1 LETAKYD
8 GKTGLVLTGGGAR
21 AAYQAGVLV
30 ALKELLADH
39 KGNPFP
45 VICGTS
51 AGAINAAA
59 LASHCHDF
67 PRAVDELRAV
77 WEGFE
82 PRHVYRADFLGVAA
96 NSGRW
101 IYNLVFGAFSKNK
114 RVSLFDNR
122 PLAHM
127 LHKKIDFVGI
137 ERAIAHGDLR
147 ALSIT
152 CSGYTSG
159 QSCSFFEAK
168 EEIPGWKRSQRV
180 GIKCKLT
187 ADHLLASSAIPFI
200 FPAVKLNRE
209 YFGDGSMRQLAPVSP
224 ALHLGAKRILV
235 VATAKIRTTAPD
247 RLRGDS
253 YPSLAEIAGHA
264 MRSIFLDNLALD
276 IELLERINETI
287 AVIPPD
293 ALAEA
298 GLKMGH
304 VDVLVLAPSE
314 PLDTVALGYVK
325 NLPWPIR
332 FLMRT
337 IGAMRRGGAHLASYL
352 LFERGYCGHLID
364 MGYRDT
370 MAAGE
375 MVRAFVAGA
384 YQPLPGTF
392 AQTMKFPAIK
402 TVPPANAAPESAAAN
417 RSTNATDA

>member
-1 LETAKYD
+1 MLCIFKHTDHRKTALDIGHSD

-21 AAYQAGVLV
+21 AAYQVGVLK
-30 ALKELLADH
+30 ALKELLAEH
-39 KGNPFP
+39 RGNPFP
-45 VICGTS
+45 IICGTS

-59 LASHCHDF
+59 IASQCHDF
-67 PRAVDELRAV
+67 GAAVSELETV
-77 WEGFE
+77 WRDFE
-82 PRHVYRADFLGVAA
+82 PQHVYRSDASGVAA
-96 NSGRW
+96 NSARW
-101 IYNLVFGAFSKNK
+101 LFNLLFGALARNK
-114 RVSLFDNR
+114 KVSLFDNR
-122 PLAHM
+122 PLAKL
-127 LHKKIDFVGI
+127 LHRKIDFMGI
-137 ERAIAHGDLR
+137 ERRVESGDLK

-168 EEIPGWKRSQRV
+168 DEVPGWRRSQRV

-209 YFGDGSMRQLAPVSP
+209 YFGDGSMRQIAPVSP

-235 VATAKIRTTAPD
+235 VATAKLRTNAPD
-247 RLRGDS
+247 RLRGDT
-253 YPSLAEIAGHA
+253 YPTLAQIAGHA

-287 AVIPPD
+287 ALIPSE

-304 VDVLVLAPSE
+304 VDVLVIAPSE
-314 PLDTVALGYVK
+314 PLDSLAHDYVHR
-325 NLPWPIR
+325 LPWPIR
-332 FLMRT
+332 FLMRS

-352 LFERGYCGHLID
+352 LFEEGYCGRLID

-370 MAAGE
+370 MAAGD
-375 MVRAFVAGA
+375 MIRAFVAGG

-392 AQTMKFPAIK
+392 AQTMRIPVAKQPKKEPA
-402 TVPPANAAPESAAAN
+402 
-417 RSTNATDA
+417 

>member
-1 LETAKYD
+1 MHSHND

-21 AAYQAGVLV
+21 AAYQVGVLA

-39 KGNPFP
+39 EGNPFP

-59 LASHCHDF
+59 LASQAGDF
-67 PRAVDELRAV
+67 GAAVDDLKDV
-77 WEGFE
+77 WMGFE
-82 PRHVYRADFLGVAA
+82 PRHVYRADFWGVFA
-96 NSGRW
+96 NSARW
-101 IYNLVFGAFSKNK
+101 IFHLVFGAFAKNK

-127 LHKKIDFVGI
+127 LHRKIDFVGI
-137 ERAIAHGDLR
+137 ERAIARGDLR

-159 QSCSFFEAK
+159 QSCSFFEARD
-168 EEIPGWKRSQRV
+168 ELPGWKRSQRV

-187 ADHLLASSAIPFI
+187 ADHLLASSGIPFI

-247 RLRGDS
+247 RLRGDA

-287 AVIPPD
+287 ALIPQH

-298 GLKMGH
+298 GLKMSH

-314 PLDTVALGYVK
+314 PLDAIALKYVK

-332 FLMRT
+332 FLMRS

-364 MGYRDT
+364 MGYKDT

-375 MVRAFVAGA
+375 LLRAFVAGA

-392 AQTMKFPAIK
+392 AQTMKFPAATPK
-402 TVPPANAAPESAAAN
+402 SPAAEAGQGAL
-417 RSTNATDA
+417 

>member
-1 LETAKYD
+1 LETFTSD
-8 GKTGLVLTGGGAR
+8 RKTGLVLTGGGAR
-21 AAYQAGVLV
+21 AAYQVGVLA
-30 ALKELLADH
+30 ALKEILAGH
-39 KGNPFP
+39 EGNPFP
-45 VICGTS
+45 IICGTS

-59 LASHCHDF
+59 LASKSEDF
-67 PRAVDELRAV
+67 PEAVRDLEQV
-77 WEGFE
+77 WRDFE
-82 PRHVYRADFLGVAA
+82 PHHVYRSDTLGVFV
-96 NSGRW
+96 NSMRW
-101 IYNLVFGAFSKNK
+101 MFHLVFGAFARDK

-122 PLAHM
+122 PLARL
-127 LHKKIDFVGI
+127 LHRKVDFMGI
-137 ERAIAHGDLR
+137 ERAIQTGDLK

-159 QSCSFFEAK
+159 QSCSFFESRD
-168 EEIPGWKRSQRV
+168 EVPGWRRSQRV

-235 VATAKIRTTAPD
+235 VATAKIRTNAPD
-247 RLRGDS
+247 RLRGDN
-253 YPSLAEIAGHA
+253 YPTLAQIAGHA

-287 AVIPPD
+287 ALIPPE

-304 VDVLVLAPSE
+304 VDVMVLAPSE
-314 PLDTVALGYVK
+314 PLDSIAHDYVR
-325 NLPWPIR
+325 NLPLPIR
-332 FLMRT
+332 FLMRS

-352 LFERGYCGHLID
+352 LFERRYCGRLID
-364 MGYRDT
+364 MGYKDT

-375 MVRAFVAGA
+375 LIRAFVVGG

-392 AQTMKFPAIK
+392 AQTMRFPVVRNTAG
-402 TVPPANAAPESAAAN
+402 AAV
-417 RSTNATDA
+417 